1 MIFKAVGNVLR
12 IFLTINLIENIAMSN
27 IPAVMQ
33 IFFSVCI
40 GGLLNQTRTFLTF
53 TYYHRR

>member
-33 IFFSVCI
+33 IFFSVCT
-40 GGLLNQTRTFLTF
+40 GGLLNQTRTF
-53 TYYHRR
+53 